1 MARTLRPSRLLAT
14 LTVAALGVAGLGPPA
29 GASSSS
35 TQPAGFTPL
44 PAGWEN
50 CVLQGVGAPPT
61 PDNLTNLDEWQTAE
75 GGSTDNTAAYNPF
88 NTKRATDS
96 KGAPIPGVKIS
107 GGFPAFAD
115 WPSGCLATTATLLQS
130 NMSPVMVALKAG
142 DISPPGLFLAE
153 VDKSAWC
160 APSADGVPCY
170 ASKILSGEL
179 LALLLSGGSG
189 QLKDA
194 LVSYAG
200 AGDDLSVY
208 ETDAAATAVDQA
220 LVTADSQQLVTLD
233 SQLTSAREQL
243 SSVKSSLQRVAVDDY
258 TNDGLVTSNSHLQLF
273 PPTDPQGEFAQYLG
287 AQAVTSLAGS
297 YSQAQQLVRTAT
309 SQRDAAVT
317 SVTQAS
323 TALAAAITTQNQA
336 LAQLESDAAAIEV
349 ARSCASPPVVTTA
362 DSPSP
367 PASGP
372 GSAQAGPPS
381 KPSGSPPSAQ
391 PSAPQPA
398 SAPAAAAAPS
408 RPAPPGSPTQPGPGQ
423 PAPTGS
429 GQGAGQP
436 PDPSVTAGALWTQLQ
451 GCLSPATG
459 PPAGS
464 PPTRS

>member
-1 MARTLRPSRLLAT
+1 MARNPRPSPLLAS
-14 LTVAALGVAGLGPPA
+14 LAVAAVVAGLASPA

-50 CVLQGVGAPPT
+50 CVLQGVGAPST
-61 PDNLTNLDEWQTAE
+61 PDNLTNLDEWQAAE

-88 NTKRATDS
+88 NTRRATDA
-96 KGAPIPGVKIS
+96 KNTPIPGVKVI

-130 NMSPVMVALKAG
+130 NMSPVVVALKAG
-142 DISPPGLFLAE
+142 DITPPGLFLAE

-179 LALLLSGGSG
+179 LGLLLSGGSG

-194 LVSYAG
+194 LASYAG

-208 ETDAAATAVDQA
+208 EQDAAATAVDQA

-233 SQLTSAREQL
+233 SQLASARQQL
-243 SSVKSSLQRVAVDDY
+243 SSVKNSLQRVAVDDY
-258 TNDGLVTSNSHLQLF
+258 TNDGLVTANSHLEVF
-273 PPTDPQGEFAQYLG
+273 APTDPQGEFAQYLG
-287 AQAVTSLAGS
+287 TQAVTSLAGN
-297 YSQAQQLVRTAT
+297 YSQAQQLVRTAA

-323 TALAAAITTQNQA
+323 AALAAAITTQNQA
-336 LAQLESDAAAIEV
+336 LAQLESDAVAIEV

-362 DSPSP
+362 DAPSPSTSGPGSALAGPPAKASGPPPAAGSSAPPAASP
-367 PASGP
+367 PASG
-372 GSAQAGPPS
+372 APPS
-381 KPSGSPPSAQ
+381 RSASPGA
-391 PSAPQPA
+391 
-398 SAPAAAAAPS
+398 
-408 RPAPPGSPTQPGPGQ
+408 PAPPPSGQ
-423 PAPTGS
+423 PAPTGAGEGS
-429 GQGAGQP
+429 GQPAA
-436 PDPSVTAGALWTQLQ
+436 PSVTAGALWTQLQ
-451 GCLSPATG
+451 SCLAPA
-459 PPAGS
+459 PAPQAGS
-464 PPTRS
+464 APTRS